1 MKKYINQFSSQ
12 IPSHFTPKIKT
23 KIKIKKMILLIWI
36 PLKIV
41 YVKLT
46 LINSNNLSIFIS

>member
-41 YVKLT
+41 
-46 LINSNNLSIFIS
+46 